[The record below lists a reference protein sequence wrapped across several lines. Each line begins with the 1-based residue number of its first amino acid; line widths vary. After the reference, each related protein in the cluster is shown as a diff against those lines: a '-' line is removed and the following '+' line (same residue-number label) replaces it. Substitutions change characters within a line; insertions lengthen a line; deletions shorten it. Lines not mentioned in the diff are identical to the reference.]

1 MCLTRLCGLTAVFVC
16 HSSTLPPLL
25 SLGACLGLEQRG
37 KFPPFLSITPLID
50 FFGVVTGWP
59 CLLPISDKVGTGFKS
74 PSEVGGRRGETMR
87 LTCLCCWTAV
97 SDLSRSGVDV
107 PSRQTWGHGGVSK
120 TPTSTTH
127 YRPHMCQLCCFF
139 CEVFPPHSLGSFLAK
154 GRFPLF
160 PLVN

>member
-1 MCLTRLCGLTAVFVC
+1 MSDTSVRFDCSICVSQLHFAAVTVPWGLCW
-16 HSSTLPPLL
+16 S
-25 SLGACLGLEQRG
+25 GAKG

-74 PSEVGGRRGETMR
+74 SSEVGGRRGETMR